1 MTVATLA
8 EVLQPAMAAR
18 RALAG
23 MVVLGWEDAR
33 AYVDAAEALG
43 LPIILQAGP
52 GARRH
57 TPVAVL
63 GKMFRVLAEGASVP
77 VVAHI
82 DHAYALEE
90 CRAGIGEG
98 FTSVMIDGS
107 GHEIGR
113 NIELT
118 AQVVALAR
126 TAGASVEGE
135 VGVVGY
141 AGRAGA
147 AMTLAAEA
155 GRFDREAGADALA
168 ISVGNVHNNPS
179 PTSVIDFGRLRDIE
193 AVTRLPL
200 VLHGAS
206 GIPAAVRERLA
217 RETRVTKFNIG
228 TELRQCFG
236 QSLRATLAEHPERFD
251 RIEILAAVM
260 PALSETTAGLLR
272 SFWGAGD

>member
-8 EVLQPAMAAR
+8 EVLGPAMAAR
-18 RALAG
+18 RAVAG

-43 LPIILQAGP
+43 LPVILQAGP

-57 TPVAVL
+57 MPVAVL
-63 GKMFRVLAEGASVP
+63 GRMFRVLADGASVP
-77 VVAHI
+77 VVAHV
-82 DHAYALEE
+82 DHAYSVEE

-107 GHEIGR
+107 AHEIGR
-113 NIELT
+113 NIDLT
-118 AQVVALAR
+118 AQVVELAR
-126 TAGASVEGE
+126 QAGVSVEGE

-141 AGRAGA
+141 AGRPGS

-155 GRFDREAGADALA
+155 ARFDAEAGADALA
-168 ISVGNVHNNPS
+168 ISVGNVHNNPE
-179 PTSVIDFGRLRDIE
+179 PTSVIDFDRLREIE

-206 GIPAAVRERLA
+206 GIPAAIRERLA
-217 RETRVTKFNIG
+217 SDSRVTKFNIG

-236 QSLRATLAEHPERFD
+236 QALRATLAEHPERFD
-251 RIEILAAVM
+251 RIEILSATM
-260 PALSETTAGLLR
+260 PALRQATAGLLR
-272 SFWGAGD
+272 SFWGND